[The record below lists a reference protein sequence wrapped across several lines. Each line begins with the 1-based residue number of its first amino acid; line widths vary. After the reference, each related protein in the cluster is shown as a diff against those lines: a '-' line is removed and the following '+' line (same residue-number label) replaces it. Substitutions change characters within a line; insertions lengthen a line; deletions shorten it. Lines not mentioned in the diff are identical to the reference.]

1 MHVSGHHLRIRI
13 GRLAGALALA
23 AGTLTLASVA
33 LGIAGSTPAGA
44 ATGCGMSIGPIQLEG
59 AAGSLVFAAQAIPAV
74 PGQGCNATVSLTG
87 TIETPGGTLPNNV
100 AGNGQ
105 AHTLT
110 VSFLPGQPAP
120 DIIWEWSPHCADP
133 GNLPYQFFVSSP
145 TAGTATSPPLNPS
158 GSPSLSCSLVGTIP
172 GATLN
177 PPEVEIPNPQSF
189 VGMAPTPGNLGYWL
203 VTRGGEAS
211 SFGNATG
218 MTASFG
224 NAPVVGAAD
233 ASATGYWHA
242 AADGGVFALGTAPF
256 FGSMGGHPLN
266 APVVGIAS
274 TPDHGGYWLVATD
287 GGVFSFGDALFQG
300 SMGGHPLNQPV
311 VGIAS
316 TPDGKGY
323 WLVAA
328 DGGVFS
334 FGGRGLPGLDGR
346 PPAQQA
352 GRRHGGQRGGR
363 LLVGRQRR
371 RGLLLRRGLR
381 GVARQPHPQRSDQC
395 DGRCGRL
402 GLLDG
407 RRRRRGL
414 RLRRRTLPGIG
425 GLSGQRKLPHLAR
438 PAALVG
444 GRCPAVES

>member
-1 MHVSGHHLRIRI
+1 MHVSGLHLRIRI

-33 LGIAGSTPAGA
+33 LGVAGSTPAGA
-44 ATGCGMSIGPIQLEG
+44 ATGCGMSVGPIQLEG
-59 AAGSLVFAAQAIPAV
+59 AAGSLVFDAQAIPAV

-87 TIETPGGTLPNNV
+87 TIETPGGTLANNV

-110 VSFLPGQPAP
+110 VSFLPGQPPP

-172 GATLN
+172 GSTLN
-177 PPEVEIPNPQSF
+177 PPEVEIENPESY
-189 VGMAPTPGNLGYWL
+189 VAMAPTPGGLGYWL
-203 VTRGGEAS
+203 VTRVGDS
-211 SFGNATG
+211 KSFGNAAAITG
-218 MTASFG
+218 PSS

-233 ASATGYWHA
+233 ASAGGYWQA
-242 AADGGVFALGTAPF
+242 ASDGGVFALGTAPV

-287 GGVFSFGDALFQG
+287 GGVFSFGDAPFFG
-300 SMGGHPLNQPV
+300 SMGGHPLNAPV

-316 TPDGKGY
+316 GPAGKGY

-328 DGGVFS
+328 DGGVFAFGEDVPFFGSMGGKPLNKPVVGMVGNTIGAYWLVASDGGVFS
-334 FGGRGLPGLDGR
+334 FGAAFEGSLGSLTLNAPIT
-346 PPAQQA
+346 
-352 GRRHGGQRGGR
+352 
-363 LLVGRQRR
+363 
-371 RGLLLRRGLR
+371 
-381 GVARQPHPQRSDQC
+381 GVAATD
-395 DGRCGRL
+395 
-402 GLLDG
+402 
-407 RRRRRGL
+407 
-414 RLRRRTLPGIG
+414 PGG
-425 GLSGQRKLPHLAR
+425 YWM
-438 PAALVG
+438 VG
-444 GRCPAVES
+444 GDGGVFAFGDAPFRGSAV

>member
-1 MHVSGHHLRIRI
+1 MHLSRLHLRIRI

-23 AGTLTLASVA
+23 AGTLTLASVG

-44 ATGCGMSIGPIQLEG
+44 ATGCGMSLGPIQLEG
-59 AAGSLVFAAQAIPAV
+59 AAGSLVFDAQTIPAV

-110 VSFLPGQPAP
+110 VSFLPGQPPP

-133 GNLPYQFFVSSP
+133 GTLPYQFFVSSP

-172 GATLN
+172 GSTLN
-177 PPEVEIPNPQSF
+177 PPEVEFQNPQSF

-203 VTRGGEAS
+203 VTRSGEAS
-211 SFGNATG
+211 PFGNATG

-300 SMGGHPLNQPV
+300 SMGGRPAQPA
-311 VGIAS
+311 GRRHRHD
-316 TPDGKGY
+316 PGREGL
-323 WLVAA
+323 LV
-328 DGGVFS
+328 
-334 FGGRGLPGLDGR
+334 GRGRRRGLLLRRRTFPWLDGW

-352 GRRHGGQRGGR
+352 GRGHGGQRGGR
-363 LLVGRQRR
+363 LLARRQRR
-371 RGLLLRRGLR
+371 RGLLLRRDLR
-381 GVARQPHPQRSDQC
+381 GFARQPHPQRSDQR
-395 DGRCGRL
+395 DGRRGRL

-414 RLRRRTLPGIG
+414 RLRRRTLPGFG
-425 GLSGQRKLPHLAR
+425 GLSGQRKLPSWYDRPPWSADGAR
-438 PAALVG
+438 
-444 GRCPAVES
+444 R

>member
-1 MHVSGHHLRIRI
+1 MHVSRLHLRIRI

-44 ATGCGMSIGPIQLEG
+44 ATGCGMSLGPIQLEG
-59 AAGSLVFAAQAIPAV
+59 AAGSLVFDAQTIAAV

-110 VSFLPGQPAP
+110 VSFLPGQPPP

-133 GNLPYQFFVSSP
+133 GTLPYQFFVSSP

-158 GSPSLSCSLVGTIP
+158 GSPSLSCSLVGTIS
-172 GATLN
+172 GSTLD
-177 PPEVEIPNPQSF
+177 PPQVEFPNPQSF

-203 VTRGGEAS
+203 VTRSGEAS

-311 VGIAS
+311 VGIAT

-334 FGGRGLPGLDGR
+334 FGDALFQGSMGGHPLNKPVVGMAGNGAGGYWLVASDG
-346 PPAQQA
+346 
-352 GRRHGGQRGGR
+352 
-363 LLVGRQRR
+363 
-371 RGLLLRRGLR
+371 
-381 GVARQPHPQRSDQC
+381 GVFSFGATFEGSLGSLTLNAPISAMAAA
-395 DGRCGRL
+395 DG
-402 GLLDG
+402 
-407 RRRRRGL
+407 
-414 RLRRRTLPGIG
+414 
-425 GLSGQRKLPHLAR
+425 SGYWM
-438 PAALVG
+438 VG
-444 GRCPAVES
+444 GDGGVFAFGDAPFRGSAV